1 MTGTIVRLND
11 KGFGFIK
18 PDDGGDRDVFFHA
31 RSLVDGLMYDDLRE
45 GDAVTFEVEDTDKGP
60 NAVNVARGAA
70 ADAATEEAPAEEAA
84 GDAEAS
90 EEAAE

>member
-31 RSLVDGLMYDDLRE
+31 RSLAEGLMYDDLRE
-45 GDAVTFEVEDTDKGP
+45 GDAVTFDVEDTEKGP

-70 ADAATEEAPAEEAA
+70 APAAEEAPAEEAA
-84 GDAEAS
+84 PAADAT

>member
-31 RSLVDGLMYDDLRE
+31 RSLQDGLMFDDLSE
-45 GDAVTFEVEDTDKGP
+45 GDAVSFDVEDTEKGP
-60 NAVNVARGAA
+60 NAVNVTRGAA
-70 ADAATEEAPAEEAA
+70 NTDAAPAAEEAPAEEAA
-84 GDAEAS
+84 E
-90 EEAAE
+90 ETQEAA

>member
-31 RSLVDGLMYDDLRE
+31 RSLQGIEFDELRE
-45 GDAVTFEVEDTDKGP
+45 DDVVSFDVEDTDKGP
-60 NAVNVARGAA
+60 NAVNVTRGAA
-70 ADAATEEAPAEEAA
+70 NTNAAPTEEAPAAEDSQEAA
-84 GDAEAS
+84 
-90 EEAAE
+90 

>member
-31 RSLVDGLMYDDLRE
+31 RSLTDGLMYDDLRE
-45 GDAVTFEVEDTDKGP
+45 GDAVTFDVEDTEKGP

-70 ADAATEEAPAEEAA
+70 NTNAAPATEEAPAEAAPEATDEAA
-84 GDAEAS
+84 
-90 EEAAE
+90 